1 MTNRVRR
8 VASCGQGL
16 NASHGRLHESVSG
29 RKSKKEHAST
39 RTQGGLLWR
48 ARMRLAKARERNHF
62 VKLCGGLGLCGLR
75 RMGSQATDGLLGYMK
90 AAFKVERRGQLE
102 FLPLM
107 EEITRDEA
115 RRQEGFKLGKELNT
129 FNYT

>member
-8 VASCGQGL
+8 VASWGQGL
-16 NASHGRLHESVSG
+16 NVSHGRLHESVSG

-39 RTQGGLLWR
+39 GTQGGLLWR
-48 ARMRLAKARERNHF
+48 ARTKLAKARERSHF

-90 AAFKVERRGQLE
+90 AAFKVEKRRGNLYFYHSWKRQLV
-102 FLPLM
+102 M
-107 EEITRDEA
+107 S
-115 RRQEGFKLGKELNT
+115 
-129 FNYT
+129 